1 MYILTELVGVVSEVL
16 IIWLF
21 IQGYFQKNNRNMWLR
36 VMAYC
41 LYGLG
46 LAILS
51 YNEEAVYGRIAFC
64 GIGIVFLVFFLY
76 ESKLLQAV
84 FTGCAFCAIY
94 MMTDV
99 FIFLLASLYGVN
111 PELMMQRSI
120 TRCVFIVT
128 SHILLLAVVSLVML
142 PTRKKHSVVTLP
154 FMLIVAPGY
163 VIGILLGLSF
173 CKYLD
178 MTGEELPLPFLF
190 ASIALLYMNVVLVF
204 YSQQAK
210 QSSEQKHE
218 IEIAEHHFA
227 MQEQYY
233 EQLRSDQ
240 DETRALFHDIS
251 KHLRAMQA
259 LAAECNMEEARTL
272 FSETQ
277 RLYHNIGNVVDVGN
291 NVVSV
296 LLNEYK
302 NRAEAVG
309 VDFSFSVSIPPELPI
324 SAVDYYII
332 LGNTLDNAIEGA
344 LSAPEGQRTITLQ
357 LKQHQHTLFYK
368 LENTCSQSHVWRKRD
383 KNHGY
388 GLHNVKKCIEKYS
401 GDMTTS
407 AQNGKFVFMARLT
420 CAMDS
425 FTSFAK

>member
-21 IQGYFQKNNRNMWLR
+21 IQGYFQRSNRTSWTG
-36 VMAYC
+36 VTAYF
-41 LYGLG
+41 LYGVG

-51 YNEEAVYGRIAFC
+51 YNEDAVYGRIAFC

-84 FTGCAFCAIY
+84 FAGCAFCAIY
-94 MMTDV
+94 MMTDI
-99 FIFLLASLYGVN
+99 FIFLLSSLYGVN
-111 PELMMQRSI
+111 HELMLQRSI

-128 SHILLLAVVSLVML
+128 THILLLAVVSLVLL

-154 FMLIVAPGY
+154 FVLIVAPGY

-178 MTGEELPLPFLF
+178 MTGEELPVPFLF
-190 ASIALLYMNVVLVF
+190 ASIALLYMNIVLVF
-204 YSQQAK
+204 YSQQVK
-210 QSSEQKHE
+210 QSSEKKHE

-259 LAAECNMEEARTL
+259 LAAESNMEEARNL

-277 RLYHNIGNVVDVGN
+277 RLYHSIGNVVDVGN

-302 NRAEAVG
+302 NRAAAVG
-309 VDFSFSVSIPPELPI
+309 VDFSFSVSIPPELLI
-324 SAVDYYII
+324 SAVDCYII

-344 LSAPEGQRTITLQ
+344 LSAPEGQRAIALQ
-357 LKQHQHTLFYK
+357 LRQHQQTLYYK

-388 GLHNVKKCIEKYS
+388 GLHNVKKCVEKYS

-407 AQNGKFVFMARLT
+407 VQNEKFIFMARLT
-420 CAMDS
+420 NVTNS
-425 FTSFAK
+425 KKN